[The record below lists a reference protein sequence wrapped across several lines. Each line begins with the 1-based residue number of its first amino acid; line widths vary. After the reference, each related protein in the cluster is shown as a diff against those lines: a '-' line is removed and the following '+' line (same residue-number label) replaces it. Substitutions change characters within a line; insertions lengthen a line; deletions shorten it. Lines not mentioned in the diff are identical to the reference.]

1 MTVPRLEYP
10 SGVPKQ
16 RRQSYN
22 RPVEIWF
29 GGVKLVDANVRLS
42 GYFDG
47 ISATDVEDDPVEG
60 LSSWEAMLDIPNSF
74 DLRALVG
81 EELEMRFR
89 DGRVGQAV
97 LIDTSGR
104 LEGLGDIPFD

>member
-1 MTVPRLEYP
+1 M
-10 SGVPKQ
+10 PKE

-29 GGVKLVDANVRLS
+29 GGDKLVDANVRLS

-47 ISATDVEDDPVEG
+47 MAAVGTEDDPVEG
-60 LSSWEAMLDIPNSF
+60 PSSWEAMLDIPSSL

-81 EELEMRFR
+81 EEIEMRFR
-89 DGRVGQAV
+89 DGGVGQAV

-104 LEGLGDIPFD
+104 LEGFGDVPFD